1 MEALAVVGGG
11 SWGTAFANLL
21 AGGRG
26 PVRLAFRDPELARA
40 SAEARRNA
48 RYLPGTVLHADVR
61 PVALGPDAVADA
73 TVVAVAVP
81 SRHLAEAVAAVAP
94 GLRPDAVL
102 VSLAKGLD
110 PATGRRLSSVLGA
123 HVGDDP
129 GRVAAL
135 SGPNHAEEIARGTP
149 AATVVAST
157 SAELCRRLQAAFSTP
172 RFRVYANTDLVGVE
186 LCAAAKNVIAI
197 AAGASDGLGYGD
209 NAKAALMTRGLAEM
223 ARLGAAFGADPRT
236 YAGLAGLGD
245 LVATCCSEHSRNR
258 RAGLLLAR
266 GVPAAEV
273 EATIGMV
280 AEGLATAPTLLRIGR
295 ERGLDLPLTERV
307 CAALEGEPTAEAV
320 ELLLARETGDEF

>member
-1 MEALAVVGGG
+1 
-11 SWGTAFANLL
+11 
-21 AGGRG
+21 
-26 PVRLAFRDPELARA
+26 VRLAFRDPALAEASARA
-40 SAEARRNA
+40 RENA
-48 RYLPGTVLHADVR
+48 RYLPGIALAPGVE
-61 PVALGPDAVADA
+61 PVPLGPEAVEGAA
-73 TVVAVAVP
+73 LVAVAVP
-81 SRHLAEAVAAVAP
+81 SRHLGSAVAAVAP
-94 GLRPDAVL
+94 GLRGDAVL

-110 PATGRRLSSVLGA
+110 PASGQRLSALLLP
-123 HVGDDP
+123 HVDGDP
-129 GRVAAL
+129 ARVAAL

-157 SAELCRRLQAAFSTP
+157 SLELCRRLQAAFATP
-172 RFRVYANTDLVGVE
+172 RFRVYANIDLVGVE

-258 RAGLLLAR
+258 RAGLLLAQ
-266 GVPAAEV
+266 GVAPAEV
-273 EATIGMV
+273 ETRIGMV

-295 ERGLDLPLTERV
+295 QRGLDLPLTERV
-307 CAALEGEPTAEAV
+307 CAALDGEPTAEAV
-320 ELLLARETGDEF
+320 QLLLAREPGDEF

>member
-1 MEALAVVGGG
+1 MPLGPEAV
-11 SWGTAFANLL
+11 
-21 AGGRG
+21 
-26 PVRLAFRDPELARA
+26 
-40 SAEARRNA
+40 AEA
-48 RYLPGTVLHADVR
+48 TI
-61 PVALGPDAVADA
+61 
-73 TVVAVAVP
+73 VAVAVP
-81 SRHLAEAVAAVAP
+81 SRHLAAAVAAVAP
-94 GLRPDAVL
+94 GLRSDAVL

-110 PATGRRLSSVLGA
+110 PATGQRLSAVLA
-123 HVGDDP
+123 VHVGGDP
-129 GRVAAL
+129 ARVAAL

-157 SAELCRRLQAAFSTP
+157 SAALCRRLQAAFSTP

-236 YAGLAGLGD
+236 YRGAGRPRRPRGDVLLGAQPQPAGRAAPGPRG
-245 LVATCCSEHSRNR
+245 AARPRWRRGSGWSRRGWSR
-258 RAGLLLAR
+258 RRRSCASA
-266 GVPAAEV
+266 
-273 EATIGMV
+273 
-280 AEGLATAPTLLRIGR
+280 R

-307 CAALEGEPTAEAV
+307 CAALDGEPTAEAV